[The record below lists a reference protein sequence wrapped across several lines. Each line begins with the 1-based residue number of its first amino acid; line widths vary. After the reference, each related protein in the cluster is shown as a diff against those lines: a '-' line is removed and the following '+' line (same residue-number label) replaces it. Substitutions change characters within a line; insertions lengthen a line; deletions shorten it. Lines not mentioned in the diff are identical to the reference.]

1 MVCALVNRVAE
12 SEESERGLRE
22 RMESEFNERGDIAK
36 FMTGIETS
44 ENKASGRIESH
55 YPKQKV
61 DPTKARKPRVVR
73 K

>member
-1 MVCALVNRVAE
+1 
-12 SEESERGLRE
+12 
-22 RMESEFNERGDIAK
+22 
-36 FMTGIETS
+36 MTGIETS

-61 DPTKARKPRVVR
+61 DPTKTRKPRVVR